1 MAGLNL
7 GGGAQVRV
15 GAQANYG
22 NLANPANSLE
32 AGFGLGGSDGSDQGI
47 GALSPNDPAG
57 ITFWVGLASTG
68 LLLFLYWSLPS

>member
-7 GGGAQVRV
+7 GAGAQVRV
-15 GAQANYG
+15 GSQASYGSISNPGTSAQ
-22 NLANPANSLE
+22 
-32 AGFGLGGSDGSDQGI
+32 AGFGLSDDGSGAQGI

-57 ITFWVGLASTG
+57 MAFWWGIGATA